1 MWCSDRRRFL
11 TICAAGAVSACGFTP
26 IYGTDGP
33 ARAAFGRI
41 AVTEIDGL
49 MGFELRERLIERFGA
64 ASAASHRLDV
74 AIEVESN
81 GLAITTDAE
90 ITRYNLTG
98 QAAFSL
104 VKLAEG
110 QVVLKDNIRAFAA
123 YSATASVVAT
133 RSAERDARI
142 RLATA
147 LADQITLR
155 IAAEKDIWSS

>member
-1 MWCSDRRRFL
+1 MWCSERRRCL
-11 TICAAGAVSACGFTP
+11 ALCAAGAVSACGFAP
-26 IYGTDGP
+26 IYGPEGP
-33 ARAAFGRI
+33 ARAALGRI

-64 ASAASHRLDV
+64 PRAATHRIDV
-74 AIEVESN
+74 EIELESN
-81 GLAITTDAE
+81 GLAITADAE

-98 QAAFSL
+98 RAAFSL
-104 VKLAEG
+104 VELTSG
-110 QVVLKDNIRAFAA
+110 NVVLKENIRAFAA

-155 IAAEKDIWSS
+155 VAAEPDLWAV